1 MRQGLDSRPG
11 DQRRTVQQA
20 LAMAGLVLVLLAL
33 AVLAWR
39 AMAEVNSAD
48 TAMSTHAGAAA
59 P

>member
-1 MRQGLDSRPG
+1 
-11 DQRRTVQQA
+11 
-20 LAMAGLVLVLLAL
+20 MAGLVLVLLAL